1 MKDRVDRIMNEEE
14 ARRKEWSGELEKL
27 KVLNNSLTGQI
38 HIKNQEI
45 NALREIN
52 NSLNQ
57 ATTNPC

>member
-1 MKDRVDRIMNEEE
+1 MNEEE